1 MLITQKKI
9 MLMESTWSLNGKSGA
24 RYSFTVITKS
34 GPLPQSGGILLPV
47 YAHSTGPSSRFSGQR
62 PLGGGVHTANDMEA
76 TRASL
81 SKHQELTEQCWNYT
95 LVLEE
100 SDPDKQL
107 QIAEDLSK

>member
-1 MLITQKKI
+1 
-9 MLMESTWSLNGKSGA
+9 MESTWSLNGKSGT

-34 GPLPQSGGILLPV
+34 GHLPQSGGILLPV
-47 YAHSTGPSSRFSGQR
+47 YAHPRGHRAGFQVNA
-62 PLGGGVHTANDMEA
+62 LGVHTANDMEA